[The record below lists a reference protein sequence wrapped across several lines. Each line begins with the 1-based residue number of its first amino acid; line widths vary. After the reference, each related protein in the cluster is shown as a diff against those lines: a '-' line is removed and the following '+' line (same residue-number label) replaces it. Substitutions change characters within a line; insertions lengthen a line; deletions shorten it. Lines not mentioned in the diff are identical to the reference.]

1 MYSSIVVNL
10 GMRSFSQASIGAAIA
25 VVALLALGGC
35 APADDPNASP
45 APSSEPTA
53 APTPEL
59 PEEIASHEWPA
70 EFDQALH
77 DELVAMLARDQAGR
91 MGGDDPEGDRART
104 ERLLVIVEQYGWPTI
119 TLVGKEGEDA
129 AWAIAQHSDLDP
141 EPQAYFLQ
149 WLQAAVDAGEASPG
163 NLAYLSDRVAVAA
176 GDPQRYG
183 TQMGC
188 GPDGPEPATP
198 IEDEAGLEQR
208 RADAGLEPY
217 EDYLAEMTEICAE
230 VEG

>member
-1 MYSSIVVNL
+1 
-10 GMRSFSQASIGAAIA
+10 MRSFSQPGIGAAM
-25 VVALLALGGC
+25 VALAVLALAGC
-35 APADDPNASP
+35 ASAGP
-45 APSSEPTA
+45 APTAPPTA
-53 APTPEL
+53 EPSAEATTAPL
-59 PEEIASHEWPA
+59 PDEIASHEWPTL
-70 EFDQALH
+70 FDQALH

-104 ERLLVIVEQYGWPTI
+104 ERLLEIVAQYGWPTI
-119 TLVGKEGEDA
+119 ALVGKDGEDA

-141 EPQAYFLQ
+141 VPQTTFLL

-163 NLAYLSDRVAVAA
+163 NLAYLADRVAVAA

-208 RADAGLEPY
+208 RADAGLDPHA
-217 EDYLAEMTEICAE
+217 DYVTEMTEICAE

>member
-1 MYSSIVVNL
+1 MLVIAVLALAGCATAGEAPS
-10 GMRSFSQASIGAAIA
+10 GAAS
-25 VVALLALGGC
+25 G
-35 APADDPNASP
+35 APTT
-45 APSSEPTA
+45 EPTA
-53 APTPEL
+53 AASPPV
-59 PEEIASHEWPA
+59 PDEIASHEWPT

-91 MGGDDPEGDRART
+91 TGGDDPEGDRART
-104 ERLLVIVEQYGWPTI
+104 ERLLEIVAEYGWPTI
-119 TLVGKEGEDA
+119 TLVGKDGEDA

-141 EPQAYFLQ
+141 VPQATFLQ

-183 TQMGC
+183 TQVGC

-198 IEDEAGLEQR
+198 IEDAAGLEQR
-208 RADAGLEPY
+208 RIDAGLGPY
-217 EDYLAEMTEICAE
+217 ADYLAEMTEICAE